1 MANKIEDMIIDDFTI
16 NPDDNIFGIKEMNV
30 NTNIKDQISSMLVES
45 LKAGKLDPKQFQK
58 INDKLKLNINM
69 KFNSD
74 YSLDFSTN
82 DRIGD
87 IPVDYKLGITKE
99 F

>member
-1 MANKIEDMIIDDFTI
+1 MARKIEDMIIDDFTV
-16 NPDDNIFGIKEMNV
+16 NPEDNMFGLNQVNV
-30 NTNIKDQISSMLVES
+30 DTNIKDQISSMLVES
-45 LKAGKLDPKQFQK
+45 LKAGKLDPKHFQN
-58 INDKLKLNINM
+58 INDRLKLNINM

-87 IPVDYKLGITKE
+87 APVDYKAKITKG

>member
-1 MANKIEDMIIDDFTI
+1 MANKIEDMIIDDFTM
-16 NPDDNIFGIKEMNV
+16 NPQDNMFGIKELNV

-45 LKAGKLDPKQFQK
+45 LKAGKLDPKHFQQM
-58 INDKLKLNINM
+58 NDKLKLGINM

-74 YSLDFSTN
+74 YSLDFNIN
-82 DRIGD
+82 DYIGD
-87 IPVDYKLGITKE
+87 SPVDYKVGVTKE

>member
-1 MANKIEDMIIDDFTI
+1 MANKIEDMIIDDFTV
-16 NPDDNIFGIKEMNV
+16 NPGDNLFGIKEMNV
-30 NTNIKDQISSMLVES
+30 NTNIKDEISNMLVES
-45 LKAGKLDPKQFQK
+45 LKAGKLDPKYFQK

-82 DRIGD
+82 DYMGD
-87 IPVDYKLGITKE
+87 RPVDYKVGVTKE

>member
-1 MANKIEDMIIDDFTI
+1 MANKIEDMIIDDFTV
-16 NPDDNIFGIKEMNV
+16 NPGDNLFGITEMSV
-30 NTNIKDQISSMLVES
+30 NTNIKDEISNMLVES
-45 LKAGKLDPKQFQK
+45 LRAGKLDPKHFQQM
-58 INDKLKLNINM
+58 NDKLKLGINM

-82 DRIGD
+82 DRMGD
-87 IPVDYKLGITKE
+87 RPVDYKVGVTKE